1 MEEREFSMSARPII
15 MFVDDEPHNLVVFEA
30 AMPAQWEIK
39 IFDNPLS
46 AVEKVETLKPAVIVS
61 DQRMPGMMGVKFLEL
76 AGKLSPHSVRI
87 LVTGYSDEDLII
99 ESVRAAKIFDY
110 IRKPWE
116 VDELIKRIEAAVQYN
131 EMTIQRE
138 LLASQLLAREREL
151 SERNAELTQNTLEL
165 ERSNLQLQEMSR
177 ELSCWVPPVVT
188 WLSKHKVTY
197 PVRKDLAVLA
207 IDIIGSGAIHGLSVG
222 ETSLRALALQEF
234 AILVI
239 KHGGYIE
246 QTEGDA
252 AYANFGL
259 SDWQTKPCD
268 AALAV
273 AFEFRA
279 ALLGIASHHQKN
291 LECGIGMHYAPQT
304 EANISEYHVNTP
316 KGVIIQKRFYT
327 SSPDVDLVHRMEKH
341 VHKLPGSNIV
351 FSRQFLEQLTHPP
364 SASVAVGSHLF
375 KGQNQPVEL
384 LLIKSDKATDDDIQ
398 KIIIPQAG

>member
-1 MEEREFSMSARPII
+1 MSARPLI

-30 AMPAQWEIK
+30 SMPPQWEVK
-39 IFDNPLS
+39 VFDNALS
-46 AVEKVETLKPAVIVS
+46 AVEKVEALKPAVIVS

-76 AGKLSPHSVRI
+76 AGKLSPNSVRI

-116 VDELIKRIEAAVQYN
+116 VEELVKRIEAAVLHN

-138 LLASQLLAREREL
+138 QLEAQLKAREREL
-151 SERNAELTQNTLEL
+151 SERNAELTKNTLEL

-177 ELSCWVPPVVT
+177 ELSCWVPPVVA
-188 WLSKHKVTY
+188 WLSKNKVNF

-239 KHGGYIE
+239 KHGGYVE
-246 QTEGDA
+246 HTEGDA

-259 SDWQTKPCD
+259 SDLQTRPCD
-268 AALAV
+268 AAMAV
-273 AFEFRA
+273 ALEFRA
-279 ALLGIASHHQKN
+279 ALLGIAGHHQKN
-291 LECGIGMHYAPQT
+291 LECGIGLHYAPQT

-316 KGVIIQKRFYT
+316 KGVVIQKRFYT

-351 FSRQFLEQLTHPP
+351 FSRQFLEQLSTPP
-364 SASVAVGSHLF
+364 KASTSIGSQLF
-375 KGQNQPVEL
+375 KGQKSPVDL
-384 LLIKSDKATDDDIQ
+384 LLIKSDKVTEDDIRNLLL
-398 KIIIPQAG
+398 PRAS